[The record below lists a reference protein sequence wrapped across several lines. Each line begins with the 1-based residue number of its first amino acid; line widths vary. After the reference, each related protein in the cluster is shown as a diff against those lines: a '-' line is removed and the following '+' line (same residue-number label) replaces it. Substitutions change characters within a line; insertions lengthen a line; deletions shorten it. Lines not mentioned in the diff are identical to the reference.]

1 MTIVIIILCLL
12 FGYGA
17 FDYFSKQEKHGC
29 WLFSALGV
37 LVMIFY
43 FLMNNDVVGGFLG
56 IVLVLGII
64 GVVGF
69 LMYVFG
75 K

>member
-1 MTIVIIILCLL
+1 MSIVLILMCLL
-12 FGYGA
+12 FGYAA
-17 FDYFSKQEKHGC
+17 FDYFSKREKHGC
-29 WLFSALGV
+29 WLLSALGV
-37 LVMIFY
+37 LVVMFY
-43 FLMNNDVVGGFLG
+43 FLMNDDIVGGFLG
-56 IVLVLGII
+56 IALILGII

>member
-1 MTIVIIILCLL
+1 MTISIIILCLF
-12 FGYGA
+12 FGYAA
-17 FDYFSKQEKHGC
+17 FDYFSKREKNGC

-37 LVMIFY
+37 LVVIGY
-43 FLMNNDVVGGFLG
+43 FLMNDDIIGTFLG
-56 IVLVLGII
+56 IIVALGII
-64 GVVGF
+64 GIVGF